1 MDEFPLKRVSAYL
14 GGPFL
19 NSSQLRLSLIHQE
32 PPKLFHLCVKS
43 ITRKQECIIYKGGF
57 RRGIDK
63 SVATVNLEIGLREL
77 RQIRKLKRFHA

>member
-43 ITRKQECIIYKGGF
+43 ITRNVLFIREDFVGGSIKVW
-57 RRGIDK
+57 R
-63 SVATVNLEIGLREL
+63 L
-77 RQIRKLKRFHA
+77 